1 MAQLITDIYYLPVEA
16 NFIYTVCFLMCWTK
30 FTVRNQES
38 FCPGSFMYAVISAG
52 TGIVLCSRT
61 NQLYGA
67 SVL

>member
-1 MAQLITDIYYLPVEA
+1 MAQLITDIYYFPEEA
-16 NFIYTVCFLMCWTK
+16 NCIYTVYCM
-30 FTVRNQES
+30 FTVHNQES
-38 FCPGSFMYAVISAG
+38 SWPGSLMYAVISAG